1 MKSQYR
7 YPASETTKGTAD
19 GGGRNPFSRVK
30 ERRRTGS
37 LCILVEQVGLVCEL
51 AVDRLDLPTDGGK
64 DVGRGLD
71 RLDGAHLL

>member
-7 YPASETTKGTAD
+7 HSAGKTAKGTA
-19 GGGRNPFSRVK
+19 GGEERNPFSRVK

-51 AVDRLDLPTDGGK
+51 AVDSLDLSADGGK
-64 DVGRGLD
+64 DVGCGLD